1 MGITITFPIS
11 ANYNFTNELRLQ
23 IHIQALIH
31 WHYRLGTGPY
41 IQHTSHVAIFTRA
54 KKIGKPSIEGN
65 RKTKEIINHT
75 IGEPKPHVTINLQTR
90 AVNDL
95 EVDNELTAT
104 VVDDKGTDG
113 ATAVGKGI
121 TDALEQVALGDDG
134 QTLLDIAGLGHGDEL
149 AVVTEVEDA
158 VGLVNGAQHGLDNDG
173 GRGVGD
179 EAGLL
184 LQLAGE
190 QVHTEVAVLA
200 GLGRHGDPD
209 DLAGTALQDQD
220 VANADEVAGDGDGLA
235 GGTAAAGLDDA
246 DVLTDAVAEAGRAA
260 LVSGDDLLAVV
271 VVEGVHDAVGGALN
285 TTAEGVVLALV
296 VVVAHLAWCVT
307 DSGLDLG
314 RGGVVARSR
323 RLGGFDLERVA
334 VALVEGLGL
343 GLVGAVVRDVDGLG
357 RGVLV
362 VYGFLVV
369 TVVGDVELGVGRGPA
384 TVISLGDVEL
394 VLDGLVVDLTV
405 LEANRGLVV
414 GVAEREKGVSRD

>member
-1 MGITITFPIS
+1 M
-11 ANYNFTNELRLQ
+11 E
-23 IHIQALIH
+23 
-31 WHYRLGTGPY
+31 
-41 IQHTSHVAIFTRA
+41 
-54 KKIGKPSIEGN
+54 K
-65 RKTKEIINHT
+65 
-75 IGEPKPHVTINLQTR
+75 PKPDVTINLQTR
-90 AVNDL
+90 AVDDL
-95 EVDNELTAT
+95 EVDDELTAT
-104 VVDDKGTDG
+104 VVDDKGADG

-158 VGLVNGAQHGLDNDG
+158 VGLVDGAQHGLDNDG

-220 VANADEVAGDGDGLA
+220 VANADEVAGDRDGLA
-235 GGTAAAGLDDA
+235 GDTAAAGLDDA
-246 DVLTDAVAEAGRAA
+246 DVLADAVAEAGRAA
-260 LVSGDDLLAVV
+260 LVGDDDLLAVV

-285 TTAEGVVLALV
+285 ATAEGVVLAFV

-307 DSGLDLG
+307 DSGLDFG

-343 GLVGAVVRDVDGLG
+343 GLVGAVVRDVDGLS

-362 VYGFLVV
+362 VYGFLVA

-414 GVAEREKGVSRD
+414 GVAEREKDVSRG